1 MNTKNVIIASLA
13 ALLMIASGAG
23 YYAVNERNKKINDLE
38 KQIAA
43 LNEKEK
49 RNAVDRE
56 VSRQLEKIAFDQE
69 QISDARRIEAEQ
81 QYLRAQQMTQ
91 QAQMERIK
99 AEKAEQE
106 AHIAAANAIQER
118 NNAERQRL
126 IAEEKQ
132 REAEYSKSVVDTLSF
147 VGLGRSLASLSVTQ
161 YLAGEKETATLLAG
175 ASYYFTETYNGDFFD
190 QSVFQALLLASGGS
204 QIRRPGVGSITAA
217 EYTPDGNLLSVSS
230 YGEIFKCEQ
239 EQTKKVFGDKNYSF
253 RDLKIIGDTAFAL
266 SFTGDLFMLRNNT
279 APVIIPLEGIDRSF
293 CLSRLENGKL
303 LIAAENTLS
312 VFDIRKSQIIKT
324 ITCDHKIS
332 CVSRGKV
339 FDEAGQMFTIDGN
352 LNLQK
357 INKPQLKGIV
367 TAYTESPHG
376 SFAAYGT
383 KDGMIYFESKDGL
396 WAELAGH
403 LSQISDLQISG
414 RGLFSSSFDKTV
426 KLWIAN
432 EGKGIPIT
440 VYTATSWVTCLATK
454 TDGTRIVTGNA
465 NGELVV
471 NPISVEEMKNAL
483 KLSLKRDLTKDEWDK
498 YIGKTIPYTS
508 IMDKL

>member
-1 MNTKNVIIASLA
+1 
-13 ALLMIASGAG
+13 
-23 YYAVNERNKKINDLE
+23 
-38 KQIAA
+38 
-43 LNEKEK
+43 
-49 RNAVDRE
+49 
-56 VSRQLEKIAFDQE
+56 
-69 QISDARRIEAEQ
+69 
-81 QYLRAQQMTQ
+81 
-91 QAQMERIK
+91 
-99 AEKAEQE
+99 
-106 AHIAAANAIQER
+106 
-118 NNAERQRL
+118 
-126 IAEEKQ
+126 
-132 REAEYSKSVVDTLSF
+132 
-147 VGLGRSLASLSVTQ
+147 
-161 YLAGEKETATLLAG
+161 
-175 ASYYFTETYNGDFFD
+175 
-190 QSVFQALLLASGGS
+190 
-204 QIRRPGVGSITAA
+204 
-217 EYTPDGNLLSVSS
+217 
-230 YGEIFKCEQ
+230 
-239 EQTKKVFGDKNYSF
+239 
-253 RDLKIIGDTAFAL
+253 
-266 SFTGDLFMLRNNT
+266 
-279 APVIIPLEGIDRSF
+279 
-293 CLSRLENGKL
+293 
-303 LIAAENTLS
+303 
-312 VFDIRKSQIIKT
+312 
-324 ITCDHKIS
+324 
-332 CVSRGKV
+332 V